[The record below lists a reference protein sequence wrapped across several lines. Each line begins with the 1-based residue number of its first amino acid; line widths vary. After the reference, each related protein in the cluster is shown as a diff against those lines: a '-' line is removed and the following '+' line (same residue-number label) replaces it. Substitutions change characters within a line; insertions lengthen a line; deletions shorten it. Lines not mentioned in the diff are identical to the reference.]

1 MIIWYTQGGGIT
13 STWNVQHIQ
22 GRDEAGSICWPWT
35 HVTQMNLDPGPSKL
49 IEKSQNSLKLAKQFS
64 NRFQK
69 GRNLIDKA
77 NINWCNI
84 AQF

>member
-1 MIIWYTQGGGIT
+1 MKVCQ
-13 STWNVQHIQ
+13 NVDVYAEMKLGHF
-22 GRDEAGSICWPWT
+22 CWPWT
-35 HVTQMNLDPGPSKL
+35 HVTQMNPDPRPSKL
-49 IEKSQNSLKLAKQFS
+49 IEKSQNSLKLVKQFS
-64 NRFQK
+64 YRFQK